1 MKKSETSHPSI
12 EYLMEYQAKAWESR
26 SNIPQQE
33 LDRRKNLNEQLR
45 GDQEESKKE
54 KKPKTTIAAT
64 FSKAF
69 EERNRTR

>member
-33 LDRRKNLNEQLR
+33 LDRRKNLNGPR
-45 GDQEESKKE
+45 E
-54 KKPKTTIAAT
+54 KKSLKQLLQLLFPKLLKSIIELDN
-64 FSKAF
+64 FS
-69 EERNRTR
+69 

>member
-45 GDQEESKKE
+45 EAEESKRE

-64 FSKAF
+64 FSKAS
-69 EERNRTR
+69 EEHNRTR

>member
-12 EYLMEYQAKAWESR
+12 QYLMEYQAKAWESR

-45 GDQEESKKE
+45 EAEESKRE
-54 KKPKTTIAAT
+54 KKPKTTIVAT
-64 FSKAF
+64 FSKAS
-69 EERNRTR
+69 EEHNRTR

>member
-12 EYLMEYQAKAWESR
+12 EYLMEYQARAWESR
-26 SNIPQQE
+26 SGIPQQE

-45 GDQEESKKE
+45 EAEESKKE
-54 KKPKTTIAAT
+54 KKPRTTIATT